1 MYSEITK
8 CRICGNTQLAPIL
21 QLGSQSLTGIFPTNR
36 DQKITSGPLELVKCD
51 GGDNNNVCG
60 LLQLR
65 HSYDLNEMYGFNY
78 GYRSGLN
85 KSMVEH
91 LHNKVRKICSFVDL
105 KRGDLII
112 DIGSNDG
119 TLLKGYPS
127 QQYTLVGIDPTG
139 KKFKEFYPQ
148 QIQLIMDF
156 FSTEAVK
163 NHFGKQKAK
172 IISSIAMFYDLES
185 PLDFMQQ
192 VHDVLANDGVWVFE
206 QSYMP
211 SMLDMNAYDTICH
224 EHLEYYGLRQ
234 ISWMAKKT
242 GFKIIDVELNG
253 VNGGS
258 FSIMVA
264 KTDSPYREVKSLV
277 EVIIG
282 KEKEKGLFTLK
293 PYEDFRK
300 RVLQHRDQLIRFFHN
315 IIKDRKMILGYG
327 ASTKGNVILQFCN
340 FTDKE
345 IPFIAEVNK
354 DKFGCFTPGTLI
366 PIISEAQ
373 ARAMKPDYFMILPW
387 HFKDNIVIREA
398 DYLKSGGKLFFPL
411 PELETVELR

>member
-1 MYSEITK
+1 
-8 CRICGNTQLAPIL
+8 
-21 QLGSQSLTGIFPTNR
+21 
-36 DQKITSGPLELVKCD
+36 
-51 GGDNNNVCG
+51 
-60 LLQLR
+60 
-65 HSYDLNEMYGFNY
+65 
-78 GYRSGLN
+78 
-85 KSMVEH
+85 
-91 LHNKVRKICSFVDL
+91 
-105 KRGDLII
+105 
-112 DIGSNDG
+112 
-119 TLLKGYPS
+119 
-127 QQYTLVGIDPTG
+127 
-139 KKFKEFYPQ
+139 
-148 QIQLIMDF
+148 
-156 FSTEAVK
+156 VK

-192 VHDVLANDGVWVFE
+192 IYDVLANDGVWIFE

-211 SMLDMNAYDTICH
+211 SMLDMDAYDTICH
-224 EHLEYYGLRQ
+224 EHLEYYGLKQ
-234 ISWMAKKT
+234 ISWMAKKI
-242 GFKIIDVELNG
+242 GFKIIGVELNG

-277 EVIIG
+277 EMIIG
-282 KEKEKGLFTLK
+282 KEKEKGLLTLT

-315 IIKDRKMILGYG
+315 IITDKKMILGYG

-366 PIISEAQ
+366 PIISEVQ

-411 PELETVELR
+411 PKLETVEVR